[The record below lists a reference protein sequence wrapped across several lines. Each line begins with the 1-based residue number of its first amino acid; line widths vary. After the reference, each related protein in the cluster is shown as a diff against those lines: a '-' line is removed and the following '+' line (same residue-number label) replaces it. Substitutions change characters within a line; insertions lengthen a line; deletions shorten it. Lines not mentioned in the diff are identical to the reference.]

1 MLSFITDS
9 AEQTVDVGVII
20 AKLLKPNTAIALC
33 GQLGCGKT
41 TLVKGIAAGL
51 GIKSS
56 LVVSPSFVLM
66 REYKGGRLPLFHSDL
81 YRLKDSKQVFELGVE
96 DYFRQNGILV
106 IEWADKAE
114 EFLPAEYLCICIFF
128 LAKNKR
134 RFKLKARGERYQSL
148 IERLTKKLNK

>member
-9 AEQTVDVGVII
+9 AKQTVDFGETV
-20 AKLLKPNTAIALC
+20 AKLLKPNTTVALC

-51 GIKSS
+51 GIKAS
-56 LVVSPSFVLM
+56 LVMSPSFVLI

-106 IEWADKAE
+106 IEWADKAA
-114 EFLPAEYLCICIFF
+114 EFLPAEYLCIDIFF
-128 LAKNKR
+128 LTKNKR
-134 RFKLKARGERYQSL
+134 RFKLKAYGKRYQSL
-148 IERLTKKLNK
+148 IERLTRKVK